1 MKKSHS
7 HEAALR
13 SLGYQQQ
20 KHIYKAATEYLADTS
35 RSLVT
40 AMRFDVALVDRQGHV
55 QVMKMPRYNGA
66 LQKDR
71 YRNKLPKHKW
81 VINEF

>member
-20 KHIYKAATEYLADTS
+20 KRIYKAATEYLADTG
-35 RSLVT
+35 RSLAT

-55 QVMKMPRYNGA
+55 QVMENAMIQWGVAKRP
-66 LQKDR
+66 LQKQIA
-71 YRNKLPKHKW
+71 KAQVGH
-81 VINEF
+81 

>member
-1 MKKSHS
+1 VKKSHS

-55 QVMKMPRYNGA
+55 QVMKMP
-66 LQKDR
+66 
-71 YRNKLPKHKW
+71 
-81 VINEF
+81 